1 MTPHSLLLL
10 VIAACV
16 HSWPQLSFSNGVLP
30 PSSEPLYTRHDR
42 REVRR
47 QLPVDEDLDMSAVTL
62 PVANKLP
69 EKRNNARRQLPVD
82 EGLDISSVT
91 LPVPPRRRGPTG
103 AGAERSKA
111 RQLPGEEIDSPG
123 VLTLPVIHFHK
134 AQRPETRRRGRPSQQ
149 V

>member
-1 MTPHSLLLL
+1 
-10 VIAACV
+10 
-16 HSWPQLSFSNGVLP
+16 
-30 PSSEPLYTRHDR
+30 
-42 REVRR
+42 
-47 QLPVDEDLDMSAVTL
+47 MSAVTL

-123 VLTLPVIHFHK
+123 VLTLPVIHSTK
-134 AQRPETRRRGRPSQQ
+134 PNVRKRAVEVDLANRSDVAYYAQREPPPTT
-149 V
+149 